1 MRSQQEAIESID
13 GVGIPKKKKR
23 TIIIMVIVMML
34 GVYSGFAIGNF
45 IISQR
50 TDPNRYNYDVSALMD
65 DVSAIRLSAQGK
77 TPQALGATKSC
88 VLAFDTTF
96 NAENVRVVN
105 KGLVNASVGPV
116 KVAQT
121 IDGRVIRTGDNL
133 FTENISISSFVKA
146 TNRYYTDGEQISHYG
161 GSYDEKTKT
170 VTWNTKADT
179 PEDIKTMTLFT
190 EKYGVPMNYYMTYI
204 VSSKTVVEAS
214 AVTVNEDGNYVFT
227 LTLDKVKSVINYVK
241 SMKDTG
247 GLSDYPDFVENPV
260 IELVI
265 DSNYRILKF
274 FSQEVYSAKMGIV
287 TASLS
292 GSLTNTFEYD
302 GDFVIPE
309 LSENSVIE

>member
-1 MRSQQEAIESID
+1 MRSQQEAIETID
-13 GVGIPKKKKR
+13 GVGIPKRKKR

-50 TDPNRYNYDVSALMD
+50 TDPNRYNFDVAALMD
-65 DVSAIRLSAQGK
+65 DVSAIRLTAAGK
-77 TPQALGATKSC
+77 TPQVLGATKSC
-88 VLAFDTTF
+88 VLAFDNTF
-96 NAENVRVVN
+96 NAEKVQVTGD
-105 KGLVNASVGPV
+105 GLVNASVGPV

-121 IDGRVIRTGDNL
+121 IDARTIKVGDRL
-133 FTENISISSFVKA
+133 FNENISISSFVKA
-146 TNRYYTDGEQISHYG
+146 TNRYYVDGEEISHYG
-161 GSYDEKTKT
+161 GSYDEGAKT
-170 VTWNTKADT
+170 VKWNTTADT
-179 PEDIKTMTLFT
+179 PEDIKTMTLYT

-260 IELVI
+260 IELTI

-274 FSQEVYSAKMGIV
+274 VSQEVYTAKMGII
-287 TASLS
+287 TASLT
-292 GSLTNTFEYD
+292 GALFAYD
-302 GDFVIPE
+302 EDFVIPE
-309 LSENSVIE
+309 LSENSVID